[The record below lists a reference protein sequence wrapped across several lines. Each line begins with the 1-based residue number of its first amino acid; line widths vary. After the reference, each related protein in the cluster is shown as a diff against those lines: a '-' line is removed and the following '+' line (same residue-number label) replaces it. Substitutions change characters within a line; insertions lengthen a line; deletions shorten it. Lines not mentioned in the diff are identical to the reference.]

1 MRVPGEDMLMTEA
14 QRRSHEVPRA
24 RRGTVRTFGL
34 FVSLCIAGG
43 AALAAPVD
51 TGTLNRI
58 ADAGFNHGEV
68 VETSAYLAD
77 QIGGRLTN
85 SPAMRTAQRWT
96 QGKFKDWG
104 LKNVHT
110 EAFDFGR
117 GWWIESA
124 HVRLVAPRPMELR
137 SIPIAW
143 TPGTNGPLTAPI
155 IVAPMRTEKD
165 FDTWKG
171 KLAGKIVLLT
181 WPEPPKDTAPPT
193 FKRLSELD
201 VRNLDVYEEP
211 GFDPEALQKRVERQ
225 LLRVKIDAF
234 LAREGAV
241 AWAQMSR
248 SEGRIVHGEGYSYRV
263 GATPKLPGVE
273 LGAEDYRRLTR
284 LAKVGEVRVE
294 IDSRVHFEDADHNG
308 YNIFAELPGKESRAG
323 FVMAGAHLD
332 SWVAGDG
339 AADNGAGSAIV
350 MESARILASLAVQPK
365 RTIRFALWSGE
376 EQGLLGSGAYIAQ
389 HLAKRPAP
397 SDPEVAAL
405 GPYFS
410 IETYPVQALPG
421 YKELVGYF
429 NVDNGSGRFRGI
441 YAEGN
446 FAVLPLFREWLAP
459 FESLGAASVAA
470 EPTVATDH
478 ELMSRIGVPAF
489 QFIQDPLDY
498 ESRVHHTDLDTF
510 DHLRPDDMRQAAVIL
525 ATVLLDAANSE
536 APLPGKPLPT
546 QPRLTD
552 PFHYPEPSKP

>member
-1 MRVPGEDMLMTEA
+1 MRAAGLLLA
-14 QRRSHEVPRA
+14 SWLGA
-24 RRGTVRTFGL
+24 TV
-34 FVSLCIAGG
+34 
-43 AALAAPVD
+43 ALAAAPVD
-51 TGTLNRI
+51 TITLNRI

-68 VETSAYLAD
+68 VETAAYLAD
-77 QIGGRLTN
+77 QIGGRMTN
-85 SPAMRTAQRWT
+85 SPAMRVAERWT
-96 QGKFKDWG
+96 QGKLAEWG
-104 LKNVHT
+104 LRNVHA

-143 TPGTNGPLTAPI
+143 TPATNGPLTAPI
-155 IVAPMRTEKD
+155 IVAPIRTEKD

-171 KLAGKIVLLT
+171 KLAGKIVLIT
-181 WPEPPKDTAPPT
+181 WPEPPKDTAQPP
-193 FKRLSELD
+193 FERLSDQQVRRLD
-201 VRNLDVYEEP
+201 TYEEP
-211 GFDPEALQKRVERQ
+211 SFEPEDVQKRLERRM
-225 LLRVKIDAF
+225 LRRKTDAF
-234 LAREGAV
+234 LVQEGAL

-248 SEGRIVHGEGYSYRV
+248 TEGRIVHGEGYSYQV

-273 LGAEDYRRLTR
+273 LGAEDYRRLAR
-284 LAKVGEVRVE
+284 LAKVGEVRLE
-294 IDSRVHFEDADHNG
+294 IDSRVHFEDSDHNA
-308 YNIFAELPGKESRAG
+308 YNIFADLAGKDSHAG

-350 MESARILASLAVQPK
+350 MESARILASLGIQPK

-376 EQGLLGSGAYIAQ
+376 EQGLLGSGAYVAQ

-397 SDPEVAAL
+397 SDPAIAAL
-405 GPYFS
+405 GAYFG
-410 IETYPVQALPG
+410 IDTYPVQPLPG

-441 YAEGN
+441 YAENN
-446 FAVLPLFREWLAP
+446 FAVFPIFREWLAP
-459 FESLGAASVAA
+459 FESLGAASVVA
-470 EPTVATDH
+470 EPTGSTDH
-478 ELMSRIGVPAF
+478 ELMSRIGLPAF

-510 DHLRPDDMRQAAVIL
+510 DHLRPDDLRQAAVIL

-536 APLPGKPLPT
+536 APLPGKPIPS
-546 QPRLTD
+546 QPRVTD